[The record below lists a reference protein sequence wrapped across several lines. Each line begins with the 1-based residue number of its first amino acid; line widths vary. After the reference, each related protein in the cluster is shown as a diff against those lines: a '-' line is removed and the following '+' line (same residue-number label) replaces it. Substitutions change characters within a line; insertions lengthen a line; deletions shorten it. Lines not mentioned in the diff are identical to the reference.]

1 MLSVNSC
8 NSHVFHE
15 NNQNRLSQ
23 ALCDTHSQLLAEIVS
38 CIFFFPLETVIAAVI
53 NKTQYF
59 YKDSIVIFS
68 FQGSKSETT

>member
-1 MLSVNSC
+1 MFSMKIIKTVCLRPSVIHTLNC
-8 NSHVFHE
+8 LHKFFPV
-15 NNQNRLSQ
+15 
-23 ALCDTHSQLLAEIVS
+23 
-38 CIFFFPLETVIAAVI
+38 FFFPLETVIAAVI